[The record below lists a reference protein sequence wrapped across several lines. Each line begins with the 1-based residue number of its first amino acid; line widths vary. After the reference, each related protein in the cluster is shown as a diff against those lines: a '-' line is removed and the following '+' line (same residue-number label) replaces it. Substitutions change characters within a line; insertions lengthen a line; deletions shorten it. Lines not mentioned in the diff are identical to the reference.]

1 MPRFDLAE
9 NATFPQLVERIIE
22 CSRSFEQMWP
32 YFWIKAVAV
41 RDGATWHLYHFYL
54 VGRWSDRE
62 PIRRRRDKVEGGAV
76 ALVSHLVTASEA
88 WGMLETLAQEGRVS
102 LLPDVVAM
110 APHVPISNIGSYWKE
125 PVPDIPASIADV
137 IEQAPWRYLHIGYTQ
152 PWLMSDF
159 DTQARLQRA
168 IQPDLDR
175 RNARSFQALLMS
187 HFGSGQHQANQYSL
201 EMFGYVFDLPLALD
215 VEHGPLDRQTNRLQ
229 LTLRCRPP
237 LAVDALQVTLGK
249 HWSSDADPVPV
260 EVEVQ
265 AAEGWSFAGVTV
277 PYDCGG
283 ISIGAPVLDTWLPHE
298 IVALSAE
305 EQARW
310 AVARLYTNAW
320 TERVQAG
327 EMRWMR
333 DLVTAQKGARFEVA
347 LANALTRLGIPVL
360 FGGEIERDGQIGGPA
375 TPGVDLVALDLQ
387 GRRASAISLK
397 ATVGNLSDQE
407 VQGLL
412 EGVNAL
418 SSELPGWTVI
428 GILAC
433 RAPTTRLGRFAAR
446 TDLRVWGHE
455 DLEAVSKAENA
466 EAIYHLLWLPPWIPF
481 SERWRYALGYPAR
494 VYR

>member
-41 RDGATWHLYHFYL
+41 RDGATWHLCHFCL
-54 VGRWSDRE
+54 VGRWSDGK
-62 PIRRRRDKVEGGAV
+62 PIRPTRDKAEGGAV
-76 ALVSHLVTASEA
+76 AVVSYLVTASEA
-88 WGMLETLAQEGRVS
+88 WGMLAALAQEGRVS
-102 LLPDVVAM
+102 LLPDVVAT
-110 APHVPISNIGSYWKE
+110 APHVTIPNMGCYWKE
-125 PVPDIPASIADV
+125 SVPVQVVPADAADV
-137 IEQAPWRYLHIGYTQ
+137 MEQVPWRHLYIGYTQ
-152 PWLMSDF
+152 QWLMNDF

-168 IQPDLDR
+168 IQPDLDQ
-175 RNARSFQALLMS
+175 RNIRSFEELLAS
-187 HFGSGQHQANQYSL
+187 RFSRGQYQPNRFSL
-201 EMFGYVFDLPLALD
+201 DRLSYVFDLPLALD

-265 AAEGWSFAGVTV
+265 AAEGWSFARVTV

-298 IVALSAE
+298 IVAPSAE

-455 DLEAVSKAENA
+455 DLEAVSKAETA
-466 EAIYHLLWLPPWIPF
+466 ESISHLLWLPPWIPF
-481 SERWRYALGYPAR
+481 SERWPYAL
-494 VYR
+494 

>member
-1 MPRFDLAE
+1 MPRFDFAE

-41 RDGATWHLYHFYL
+41 RDGATWHLCQFHL

-62 PIRRRRDKVEGGAV
+62 PIRQRRDKVEGGAV
-76 ALVSHLVTASEA
+76 ALLSHLVTASEA
-88 WGMLETLAQEGRVS
+88 WGMLATLAHEGRVS

-125 PVPDIPASIADV
+125 PVPDIPAGIVDV
-137 IEQAPWRYLHIGYTQ
+137 IEQVPWRYLHIGHTQ
-152 PWLMSDF
+152 PWLANDF
-159 DTQARLQRA
+159 GTQARVQRA
-168 IQPDLDR
+168 IQPDLDL
-175 RNARSFQALLMS
+175 RNVSSFQALLMS
-187 HFGSGQHQANQYSL
+187 HFGSGQHQANQYPP
-201 EMFGYVFDLPLALD
+201 EMFGYVFDLPLAID
-215 VEHGPLDRQTNRLQ
+215 VEHGSLDRQTNRLQ
-229 LTLRCRPP
+229 LTVRCGPP
-237 LAVDALQVTLGK
+237 LTVDALQVTLGK

-260 EVEVQ
+260 EVEVP
-265 AAEGWSFAGVTV
+265 AAEGWSFAEVKV

-283 ISIGAPVLDTWLPHE
+283 ISIRAPMLDTWLPHE
-298 IVALSAE
+298 IVAPSAE
-305 EQARW
+305 EKARS

-333 DLVTAQKGARFEVA
+333 DLLTTQQGARFEVA

-360 FGGEIERDGQIGGPA
+360 FGGEIERDGQVGGPA

-397 ATVGNLSDQE
+397 ATVGNVSEQE
-407 VQGLL
+407 AQGLL

-433 RAPTTRLGRFAAR
+433 RAPATRLERFAAR

-455 DLEAVSKAENA
+455 ELEAVSTAENA
-466 EAIYHLLWLPPWIPF
+466 GAISHLLWLPPWISF
-481 SERWRYALGYPAR
+481 SERWQYALGHPAR
-494 VYR
+494 ANR